1 MSIQPVIIC
10 PSNGEAPT
18 SIDRAGT
25 RADSTNNRA
34 ELVVSFRWPRTSIF
48 VQCAEHEQFG
58 KVLRRREEKVNT
70 SRRLYHLVGGIQYP
84 IAGAQV
90 TLVPPVIA
98 RRGAVPGLDPGKQS
112 PAGRAEERSSGG
124 DCFPGSSPGTAP
136 RLTRNKVLPLPLR
149 EGVGGRG
156 ACASDPSPQP
166 PPSRGGGGPSRYDL
180 ASFIQGG
187 SARRPVRT
195 RNDNTTNKCTVSRFT
210 DSGYRQAFDGWR
222 AKPVIDN
229 VSYPGSPT
237 KLPMPPGSAARMCNE
252 ETHEKLRNQEPRTP
266 HGW

>member
-58 KVLRRREEKVNT
+58 KVLQRREEKVNT
-70 SRRLYHLVGGIQYP
+70 SRRLYHIVCGIQYP

-98 RRGAVPGLDPGKQS
+98 RRAAIPGLDPGKQS

-124 DCFPGSSPGTAP
+124 GLLPRVKPGDRCAP
-136 RLTRNKVLPLPLR
+136 
-149 EGVGGRG
+149 
-156 ACASDPSPQP
+156 
-166 PPSRGGGGPSRYDL
+166 
-180 ASFIQGG
+180 
-187 SARRPVRT
+187 
-195 RNDNTTNKCTVSRFT
+195 RNDNTTNKSTVSRSI

>member
-58 KVLRRREEKVNT
+58 KVLQRREEKVNT
-70 SRRLYHLVGGIQYP
+70 SRRLYHIVCGIQYP

-98 RRGAVPGLDPGKQS
+98 RRAAV
-112 PAGRAEERSSGG
+112 
-124 DCFPGSSPGTAP
+124 PGSSPGTAP
-136 RLTRNKVLPLPLR
+136 RLAMTTRQT
-149 EGVGGRG
+149 
-156 ACASDPSPQP
+156 S
-166 PPSRGGGGPSRYDL
+166 PPSRAPLILDTGRRSMGGARSRL
-180 ASFIQGG
+180 STTFHIQ
-187 SARRPVRT
+187 A
-195 RNDNTTNKCTVSRFT
+195 
-210 DSGYRQAFDGWR
+210 
-222 AKPVIDN
+222 
-229 VSYPGSPT
+229 
-237 KLPMPPGSAARMCNE
+237 L
-252 ETHEKLRNQEPRTP
+252 LRNYPCLPEALPGCAMKRLMRN
-266 HGW
+266 

>member
-1 MSIQPVIIC
+1 MPIIVSAAAGTMSIQPVIIC

-124 DCFPGSSPGTAP
+124 GLLPRVKPGDRSAPNKKQGSPP
-136 RLTRNKVLPLPLR
+136 PL
-149 EGVGGRG
+149 EGGGRG
-156 ACASDPSPQP
+156 EGCVRLGPLPPAPSLKGRGRTFTLRPRQFHSGRVGP
-166 PPSRGGGGPSRYDL
+166 PAGANS
-180 ASFIQGG
+180 Q
-187 SARRPVRT
+187 
-195 RNDNTTNKCTVSRFT
+195 
-210 DSGYRQAFDGWR
+210 
-222 AKPVIDN
+222 
-229 VSYPGSPT
+229 
-237 KLPMPPGSAARMCNE
+237 
-252 ETHEKLRNQEPRTP
+252 
-266 HGW
+266 